1 MTWSGTQNNIYVFEK
16 TFVTLLKKNFRYLL
30 KCLRRNIIVS
40 QVIFTN
46 NQAIN
51 EIINLSIRILT
62 LNKFILKNKT

>member
-1 MTWSGTQNNIYVFEK
+1 MTWRGTQNNTYVFEK

-51 EIINLSIRILT
+51 EIINLSDVE
-62 LNKFILKNKT
+62 